1 MIEDLTDRRRTYRI
15 RTDHYIYCRRGTGRR
30 LTDRRRTVTRRTDR
44 RLTDRRRKIGEG
56 EMEDRQKTD
65 RYKMEHI

>member
-44 RLTDRRRKIGEG
+44 RLTDRRR
-56 EMEDRQKTD
+56 TD
-65 RYKMEHI
+65 RRGGDRRQTKDGQI